1 MHFTL
6 RGYTLPKWNKNRP
19 HYLSMQYSLYAANGL
34 SAGCL
39 YKPFS
44 STACWAQVQE
54 RLFPTLCRSE
64 RLNESLSLCKHKH
77 SIMQAL
83 AKTFTQALL
92 LTTRA
97 LLMLISQISS
107 PLHTFRRYLLIQQE
121 CCHSF
126 SHFLAVRGEW
136 LGGRLSGTVHGG
148 AAFDGDRG
156 NRWFFL
162 WDSLSLL

>member
-1 MHFTL
+1 MVKHCQNGTRTALIICLWNIAFM
-6 RGYTLPKWNKNRP
+6 LPTVSVQVVFIN
-19 HYLSMQYSLYAANGL
+19 L
-34 SAGCL
+34 SARDSVGHKFKRDC
-39 YKPFS
+39 
-44 STACWAQVQE
+44 C
-54 RLFPTLCRSE
+54 PTLCRSE
-64 RLNESLSLCKHKH
+64 GLNESLSLCTHKH

-107 PLHTFRRYLLIQQE
+107 PLHTFRRYLLIRQE

-136 LGGRLSGTVHGG
+136 LGDRLSGTVHDG
-148 AAFDGDRG
+148 AAFDGD
-156 NRWFFL
+156 RWFFL